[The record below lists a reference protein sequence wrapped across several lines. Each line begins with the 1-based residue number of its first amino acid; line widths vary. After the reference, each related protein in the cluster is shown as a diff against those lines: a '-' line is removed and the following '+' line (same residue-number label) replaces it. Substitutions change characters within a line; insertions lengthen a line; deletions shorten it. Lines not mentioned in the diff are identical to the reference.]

1 MRSTRYLV
9 LLSASL
15 SVLSARAGWEYTAQ
29 TKAEGG
35 PHSDMLGQTVKALV
49 AGDKAKIEFV
59 ESGNPMMSAGSYL
72 LIQGAGKNMVMVKP
86 QEKTF
91 MTWNMSNLMGLAGG
105 VMGMMNM
112 QVQDP
117 KVEKLLEEN
126 GGQLLGYPT
135 KHYRFRTSYI
145 MSMSIMGMKH
155 TTSSVQE
162 EDLWVT
168 AALQDAA
175 FSFQALQ
182 QNLKTGNEQLDK
194 LVAAQKNKA
203 EGLPLKTIS
212 THTTRDAR
220 GQEQVVKTTM
230 VVTALKSANPAA
242 SAFQV
247 PDGYQE
253 TQMTLPFGGGKKGAG
268 GQKNGGEAPDLKNLL
283 EQLQKAAQP
292 EQ

>member
-1 MRSTRYLV
+1 MRSKLYLL

-15 SVLSARAGWEYTAQ
+15 SALSARAGWEYTAK

-35 PHSDMLGQTVKALV
+35 PQSAMLGQTVKALV
-49 AGDKAKIEFV
+49 AGDQARIEFI
-59 ESGNPMMSAGSYL
+59 ESGNPMMTAGSYL

-91 MTWNMSNLMGLAGG
+91 TTWDMSSLMGLAGG

-112 QVQDP
+112 QIQDP

-126 GGQLLGYPT
+126 GGQVLGYPT
-135 KHYRFRTSYI
+135 KHYRFRTSYT
-145 MSMSIMGMKH
+145 MTMNLMGMKQS
-155 TTSSVQE
+155 TSSVQE
-162 EDLWVT
+162 EDVWVT
-168 AALQDAA
+168 AALKEAA

-194 LVAAQKNKA
+194 LVAAQKGKA
-203 EGLPLKTIS
+203 EGFPLKTIS

-220 GQEQVVKTTM
+220 GQEHVVKTTM
-230 VVTALKSANPAA
+230 EVTAIKSANPAA
-242 SAFQV
+242 SAFLV

-253 TQMTLPFGGGKKGAG
+253 TQMTLPFGGGKKVAG
-268 GQKNGGEAPDLKNLL
+268 CKKNGGEAPDLKGLL

-292 EQ
+292 E